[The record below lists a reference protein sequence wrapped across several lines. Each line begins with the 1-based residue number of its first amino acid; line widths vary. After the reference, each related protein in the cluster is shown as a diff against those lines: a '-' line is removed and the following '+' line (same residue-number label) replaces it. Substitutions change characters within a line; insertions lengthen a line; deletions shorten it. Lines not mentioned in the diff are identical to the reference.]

1 MKILTTTRD
10 RGGFLPP
17 YPDSN
22 GDTGVG
28 PGRGSTTRT
37 PRWVYV
43 SGIIVIVLLLLFV
56 IQHLT
61 GGSPLGH
68 AP

>member
-1 MKILTTTRD
+1 
-10 RGGFLPP
+10 LPP